1 MSHDFCTRLMAKIR
15 HLGYAPHDAGVLLW
29 FLVRCM
35 TAVCALMGVL
45 NVPER
50 ALWDCTVTGNMHA
63 AEPEPVTHCILPA
76 APGIHH
82 LSPA

>member
-1 MSHDFCTRLMAKIR
+1 
-15 HLGYAPHDAGVLLW
+15 
-29 FLVRCM
+29 
-35 TAVCALMGVL
+35 
-45 NVPER
+45 
-50 ALWDCTVTGNMHA
+50 MHA